1 MPDEYYNS
9 IYEGEEIDRRL
20 GLAGEVADAVIFDA
34 NSSSLWAVGAISS
47 STGANSTSTT
57 RLRTTGYLGKGV
69 QKISIDTGY
78 KYILFGYNNG
88 TYMGTWN
95 GTSFVKSGNWRTTET
110 DLTALPAYDFR
121 LVMAYSG
128 DGTITT
134 DAATHLTMT
143 STTDSSLTLGGRA
156 PDSAVVGDMLRT
168 AIALTT
174 ADMRVTTIPSGT
186 DYDTLTEP
194 GNYRVINAAG
204 ATSMINCPVSV
215 GHRLTV
221 EFIYG
226 SVATKQTIQTP
237 TATLWRV
244 LSSGAWGVWQSV
256 RSYTTA
262 ISYLG
267 DRTANIYK
275 RLTQNG
281 LCELGSGTFQ
291 IAGLDMPPNTRLVGS
306 GRRTI
311 LQVDSAATGYAIKMN
326 YGCVIENV
334 KIIGPQG
341 EDWTPDGTETARHG
355 IVINTEGETTTN
367 RNRQTIHNVEI
378 TGFDGAGI
386 YMISTGYNYDNSVNV
401 SDCYIHHN
409 NYGIDNPKRSEYNRI
424 CNCSIANNFVGI
436 RMNGGNNL
444 VSNCGINGNVTGL
457 VMDAT
462 EVSGASNNSHGT
474 FVACNFNHNSDGQ
487 GNVTTAIRINGML
500 SGEVF
505 SACQIAYGGVTVAG
519 SLGIHFADC
528 NFLSNTPIEV
538 TGTGLTLFSD
548 CIFAAAADSPITGG
562 GNAVLTNC
570 YYRSGTPRT

>member
-174 ADMRVTTIPSGT
+174 ADMRVTTIPRGT

-194 GNYRVINAAG
+194 GNYRVINTAG

-221 EFIYG
+221 EFIYS

-244 LSSGAWGVWQSV
+244 LLSGAWGVWQSV

-267 DRTANIYK
+267 DRTANIYN